1 MCRSPKN
8 REACELDWIIA
19 EKRKKGFRL
28 EVPDYAIDMHTFRG
42 KAMGRDIEFFY
53 AEGAKLHPDVG
64 PWKYT
69 REAIEMVNR
78 TEGRNIPLPG
88 EDQE

>member
-1 MCRSPKN
+1 
-8 REACELDWIIA
+8 
-19 EKRKKGFRL
+19 
-28 EVPDYAIDMHTFRG
+28 
-42 KAMGRDIEFFY
+42 MGRDIEFFY